1 MSAFDPRRTSCR
13 GAKYQNLH
21 TIKFSG
27 VLILAEM
34 EASLTKTYSG
44 SRECLVGRLL
54 NAVEHND
61 ANDSEN
67 DRSNAGK

>member
-1 MSAFDPRRTSCR
+1 MSAIGPKRTSCR

-34 EASLTKTYSG
+34 EASLTKTYR

-67 DRSNAGK
+67 DRSNAGQ